1 MFSARSRV
9 VPMSVLLVAVAL
21 AATSAFFAPAAEAT
35 VYTITLKNGTTF
47 DSRYQ
52 PEEASWDSNMVV
64 LMTEFGNRI
73 ALAADDIDSVTVD
86 SESRGFG
93 HQLNASTMALGWA
106 PNDGLDMN
114 SEEGKAFL
122 AAEAAAAA
130 AAGQAPP
137 VYNQQQFV
145 QPGQT
150 TGLPVWMTGVNAVP
164 QVSPVT
170 QVPEAAQAPP
180 QQ

>member
-1 MFSARSRV
+1 MFSARTRV
-9 VPMSVLLVAVAL
+9 TALSVVLVAVAL
-21 AATSAFFAPAAEAT
+21 AAFLAPAAEAT
-35 VYTITLKNGTTF
+35 VYTVTMKNGTTF
-47 DSRYQ
+47 DTRYQ
-52 PEEASWDSNMVV
+52 PEEASWDASLVV
-64 LMTEFGNRI
+64 LMTEFGNRV
-73 ALAADDIDSVTVD
+73 ALPAVDIDSVAVD

-106 PNDGLDMN
+106 PNDGLDMH
-114 SEEGKAFL
+114 SEEGKAFM

-145 QPGQT
+145 EPGQT
-150 TGLPVWMTGVNAVP
+150 SGLPVWMTGINAVP
-164 QVSPVT
+164 QLAPV
-170 QVPEAAQAPP
+170 VLQAPP